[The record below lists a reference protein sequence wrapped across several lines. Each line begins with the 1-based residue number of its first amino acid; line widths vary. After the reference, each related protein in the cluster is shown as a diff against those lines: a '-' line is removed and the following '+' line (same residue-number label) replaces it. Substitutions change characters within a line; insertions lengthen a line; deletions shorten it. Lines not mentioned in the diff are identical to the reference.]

1 MTGHRQPQP
10 AGEAGPDRDYHR
22 IMSGEHDDQHHEEH
36 PGLVA
41 RLTAFLGPHTHT
53 AADSV
58 DFQLESSRRGIWALK
73 VSLLGLLATALFQ
86 VVIVMISGSV
96 ALLADT
102 IHNFSDAL
110 TAVPLWVAFAL
121 GRRAATTRYTYG
133 YGRAEDL
140 AGVFIVLMIAASAGL
155 AGWESVQRLLNPQ
168 PITNLGWVMTA
179 AVVGFAGNELV
190 AIFRIRVGREIG
202 SAALVADGYHA
213 RADGFTSL
221 AVLLGALGVL
231 LGFPLADPLVGLGI
245 TVAILFVLKDAAT
258 QMWHRLMDAADPGVV
273 GELSREAAA
282 VEGVQEVDDVR
293 VRWLGHR
300 LEADLRIVVDEDL
313 PTRDSHRLAEE
324 VRHRLFHAQPK
335 LASIVVHVDPCGH
348 SGNDLHGGTAHHRR
362 GVDLRSN

>member
-1 MTGHRQPQP
+1 MTDDHAHAHDPPETHEHAQRDAHAHEDHGH
-10 AGEAGPDRDYHR
+10 EHS
-22 IMSGEHDDQHHEEH
+22 SGVVAALLGLFRPHSHD
-36 PGLVA
+36 
-41 RLTAFLGPHTHT
+41 

-58 DFQLESSRRGIWALK
+58 DLRLESSSRGIWALK

-86 VVIVMISGSV
+86 VLIVMISGSV

-110 TAVPLWVAFAL
+110 TAVPLWFAFAL

-155 AGWESVQRLLNPQ
+155 AGWESVQRLLDPQ
-168 PITNLGWVMTA
+168 PIANLGWVMVA
-179 AVVGFAGNELV
+179 AVIGFAGNELV
-190 AIFRIRVGREIG
+190 AIFRIRVGTEIG

-213 RADGFTSL
+213 RTDGFTSL
-221 AVLLGALGVL
+221 AVLVGAVGVL
-231 LGFPLADPLVGLGI
+231 LGFPLADPLVGVGI
-245 TVAILFVLKDAAT
+245 TIAILFVLKEAAT
-258 QMWHRLMDAADPGVV
+258 QMWHRLMDAADPGIVE
-273 GELSREAAA
+273 GLGREAAA
-282 VEGVQEVDDVR
+282 VEGVQEVDDMR

-313 PTRDSHRLAEE
+313 PTRESHRLAEE

-335 LASIVVHVDPCGH
+335 LASIIVHVDPCGH

-362 GVDLRSN
+362 GADARPS

>member
-1 MTGHRQPQP
+1 M
-10 AGEAGPDRDYHR
+10 
-22 IMSGEHDDQHHEEH
+22 
-36 PGLVA
+36 
-41 RLTAFLGPHTHT
+41 
-53 AADSV
+53 
-58 DFQLESSRRGIWALK
+58 
-73 VSLLGLLATALFQ
+73 
-86 VVIVMISGSV
+86 
-96 ALLADT
+96 
-102 IHNFSDAL
+102 
-110 TAVPLWVAFAL
+110 
-121 GRRAATTRYTYG
+121 
-133 YGRAEDL
+133 
-140 AGVFIVLMIAASAGL
+140 FIVVMIAASAGL
-155 AGWESVQRLLNPQ
+155 AGWESVQLLLNPQ
-168 PITNLGWVMTA
+168 PIANLGWVMTA

-245 TVAILFVLKDAAT
+245 SVAILFVLKDAAT
-258 QMWHRLMDAADPGVV
+258 QMWHRLMDAADPTVV
-273 GELSREAAA
+273 GNLSREAAA

-324 VRHRLFHAQPK
+324 VRHRLFHAQPN

-348 SGNDLHGGTAHHRR
+348 SGNDLHSGTAHHRR
-362 GVDLRSN
+362 GADLRSS

>member
-1 MTGHRQPQP
+1 VSDDDAHVERGSEAHEHLAEPQH
-10 AGEAGPDRDYHR
+10 EH
-22 IMSGEHDDQHHEEH
+22 GEHEHEPRSGWMTAI
-36 PGLVA
+36 PGWL
-41 RLTAFLGPHTHT
+41 RPHSHAT
-53 AADSV
+53 ADSV
-58 DFQLESSRRGIWALK
+58 DLQLESSSRGIWALK

-86 VVIVMISGSV
+86 VVIVVISGSV

-110 TAVPLWVAFAL
+110 TAVPLWIAFVL

-155 AGWESVQRLLNPQ
+155 AGWQSVQRLLDPQ
-168 PITNLGWVMTA
+168 PIANLGWVMAA

-190 AIFRIRVGREIG
+190 ATFRIRVGREIG
-202 SAALVADGYHA
+202 SAALIADGYHA

-221 AVLLGALGVL
+221 AVLLGAVGVL
-231 LGFPLADPLVGLGI
+231 LGFPIADPLVGLGI
-245 TVAILFVLKDAAT
+245 TVAIGFVLKDAALG
-258 QMWHRLMDAADPGVV
+258 MWHRLMDAADPGVV
-273 GELSREAAA
+273 DGLRREAAA
-282 VEGVQEVDDVR
+282 VEGVQDVDDVR

-313 PTRDSHRLAEE
+313 PTRESHRLAEE

-335 LASIVVHVDPCGH
+335 LASIIVHVDPCGH
-348 SGNDLHGGTAHHRR
+348 SGDDLHGGTAHHRR
-362 GVDLRSN
+362 GAPAGSG